1 LSRLWRDE
9 PSFVIG
15 RLDLEEKLCAS
26 GFLAKHEEIDELKL
40 KKVVDMVAF
49 QR

>member
-1 LSRLWRDE
+1 LPNKGE
-9 PSFVIG
+9 PLNVIG
-15 RLDLEEKLCAS
+15 RLDLEEKLCGS

-40 KKVVDMVAF
+40 KIVLDMVAF